1 MSESTMD
8 QCIEIAEYWY
18 LQTSEANR
26 TEYAQQAYLDEL
38 LSWAPKM
45 IDQEYADMKGEL

>member
-8 QCIEIAEYWY
+8 KCIAISEYWY
-18 LQTSEANR
+18 KETKEVDKG
-26 TEYAQQAYLDEL
+26 EHAQQAYLDEL